1 MALPGDLSES
11 ELKDWYFEEDDALV
25 PDDEGVVF
33 DSDYE
38 EVDPFGYSYDVA

>member
-1 MALPGDLSES
+1 MTLPGDLSECDIR
-11 ELKDWYFEEDDALV
+11 DWYEDDDQLV